1 MPVVQRAFL
10 HLAIASVCGAALLA
24 SVATVSASAVHA
36 QGTSTAAS
44 VPVVDLPSA
53 PAASRQTFGAILGV
67 RAVSNGN
74 VLVNDAKRRQVTLC
88 NASLDNC
95 RIVVDSVAASANGYP
110 EYESPLI
117 QYLGDSSLL
126 VDVTSK
132 SLLVL
137 DAEGTIRHPMALP
150 NDKNVAEALMNGSSG
165 FDRSGRMIFK
175 RNPPMEIH
183 VIRDPG
189 STSGRIDVKQLGEF
203 VEVIRADLDE
213 RRIDTLGRVRIN
225 ADSLVLI
232 NGTAGKPPVIK
243 QIVNPMPTFDEFA
256 VMSNGVT
263 AIIRG
268 QDYRV
273 DWIQADGNVTS
284 SPKLPFDWKSLT
296 LEDKQRLVDSA
307 TTARQKIAE
316 DKKKA
321 DAMKAS
327 ANGEPARRTLRQ
339 SPDNFMSGTVIEI
352 VPFKDIADYYPPIR
366 REAAMAD
373 RDDNLWILPSTS
385 AQSRNGELVYDV
397 VNEKDGV
404 LRRVRLPLGRAL
416 AGFGPGGVVFLVHGS
431 MRDGFVLERT
441 QVP

>member
-1 MPVVQRAFL
+1 MSVFSRSSRFL
-10 HLAIASVCGAALLA
+10 TLMAALAISPAAR
-24 SVATVSASAVHA
+24 A
-36 QGTSTAAS
+36 QTAPSQAP
-44 VPVVDLPSA
+44 VTVVDLPSA
-53 PAASRQTFGAILGV
+53 GSASTVRFGAILGV
-67 RAVSNGN
+67 RAFQNGN
-74 VLVNDAKRRQVTLC
+74 VLVNDALRRQVSLCDVTLTTC
-88 NASLDNC
+88 K
-95 RIVVDSVAASANGYP
+95 IVVDSVAASANGYP
-110 EYESPLI
+110 EFESPLI

-150 NDKNVAEALMNGSSG
+150 NDKNVADALMNGSSG
-165 FDRSGRMIFK
+165 FDRMGRMIYK
-175 RNPPMEIH
+175 RNQPMEIH
-183 VIRDPG
+183 IIRDPG

-225 ADSLVLI
+225 ADSLVLL
-232 NGTAGKPPVIK
+232 NGTAGKPPIIK

-263 AIIRG
+263 AIVRG

-273 DWIQADGNVTS
+273 DWIHADGTTTS

-316 DKKKA
+316 EKKKA
-321 DAMKAS
+321 AALKAS
-327 ANGEPARRTLRQ
+327 ANGEPVRRTLRN
-339 SPDNFMSGTVIEI
+339 STDTYMSGTVIEI
-352 VPFKDIADYYPPIR
+352 VPLKDIADYYPPIR

-373 RDDNLWILPSTS
+373 RDGNLWILPSTS
-385 AQSRNGELVYDV
+385 AQSRSGELVYDV
-397 VNEKDGV
+397 INEKEG
-404 LRRVRLPLGRAL
+404 LSRRVRLPLGRAL
-416 AGFGPGGVVFLVHGS
+416 AGFGPGGVVYLVHGS
-431 MRDGFVLERT
+431 MRDGFVLERVQT
-441 QVP
+441 PG